1 MKPLISCAFVLLS
14 ILLFS
19 SPAPGETKGLRKI
32 RVGVPSV
39 TVGNI
44 IIYVAKDANLF
55 AKYGLEPEVVV
66 VQGSG
71 VASKAMI
78 SGHLD
83 IAPVAT
89 PTVLGADLAGSDL
102 AILAHTMPS
111 VIHALM
117 VKPSI
122 RRPEDLRGKKIAI
135 SSFGSLTD
143 FLVRYI
149 LRKKG
154 LNPERDV
161 TFLQIGGDAERLAA
175 LSQGVADAAAISFP
189 GYVRAQKLGFA
200 MLWDASKEIS
210 YPWMEIV
217 ARRGAI
223 HRDRDMVLNYMKAHL
238 EGIALFKQD
247 ERFGKRVIK
256 RTLKI
261 DDAELINDSY
271 ELFAKSFLPVPY
283 PNVAGM
289 RTSFEYM
296 AQTRPDIW
304 SHKPEEFVDASFV
317 EELEKSGFIKKLY
330 ERP

>member
-1 MKPLISCAFVLLS
+1 MIAQRAALVLGLL
-14 ILLFS
+14 LLFS
-19 SPAPGETKGLRKI
+19 SPALGQAKGLKKI

-44 IIYVAKDANLF
+44 IIYVAKDAKLF
-55 AKYGLEPEVVV
+55 AKYGLDPEVVV

-71 VASKAMI
+71 VASKAMV

-89 PTVLGADLAGSDL
+89 PTVINADLAGSDL

-111 VIHALM
+111 VIHTLM
-117 VKPSI
+117 AKPSI
-122 RRPEDLRGKKIAI
+122 KRPEDLKGKKIAI

-143 FLVRYI
+143 FLVRHI

-154 LNPERDV
+154 LNPDKDV
-161 TFLQIGGDAERLAA
+161 TFLQISGDAERLAA
-175 LSQGVADAAAISFP
+175 LGKGVADAAAISFP
-189 GYVRAQKLGFA
+189 GYARAQKLGFA
-200 MLWDASKEIS
+200 MVWDAAKEIS

-217 ARRGAI
+217 ARRATVQ
-223 HRDRDMVLNYMKAHL
+223 RDHDMVLNYMKAHL

-247 ERFGKRVIK
+247 ERFGKRVIR
-256 RTLKI
+256 RTLKL
-261 DDAELINDSY
+261 DDTDLINESY

-283 PNVAGM
+283 PNVWGM
-289 RTSFEYM
+289 RTSFEYI
-296 AQTRPDIW
+296 AQTRPDVW